1 MCLRVKVIVTNTCSC
16 HRRAELTEQKK
27 KKTSLLSFSQTTIKH
42 FENHAT
48 KVCARGSTSKR
59 NVKNVCIKHVWANLG
74 GEHSFREFWA
84 KSAFGILMSN
94 GGT

>member
-1 MCLRVKVIVTNTCSC
+1 MHLRVKAIVTNTCSC

-27 KKTSLLSFSQTTIKH
+27 PSLLSFFQTTIKH

-74 GEHSFREFWA
+74 GDHSFREFWA

>member
-1 MCLRVKVIVTNTCSC
+1 MRLRVKAIVNNTCSC
-16 HRRAELTEQKK
+16 HRRAELTEQKNP
-27 KKTSLLSFSQTTIKH
+27 SLLSFFQTTIKH

-74 GEHSFREFWA
+74 GDHSFREFWA